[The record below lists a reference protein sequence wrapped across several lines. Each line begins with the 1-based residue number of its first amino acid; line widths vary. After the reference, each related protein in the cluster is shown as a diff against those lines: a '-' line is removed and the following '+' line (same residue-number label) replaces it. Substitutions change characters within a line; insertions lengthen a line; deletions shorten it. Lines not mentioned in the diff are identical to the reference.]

1 MRLAKL
7 TLSGFKSF
15 ADHTEFHFNE
25 PIIGVVGPNGCGK
38 SNVVDAI
45 KWVLGERSAKSLR
58 GSAMMD
64 VIFAGSASRKPMGG
78 ASVTLTFENPVKVF
92 EEEEQSGGVRSVKR
106 RALGVDTE
114 EVDVT
119 RRLFS
124 DGKSEYLI
132 NGNKVRLRDI
142 KELFLDTGIGTNA
155 YSIIEQGK
163 VDAMLL
169 ANPIERRAILEE
181 AAGVAKFRTRKV
193 EAARKLEHAERN
205 LLLVREQ
212 LSNTERRLRI
222 VRGQAEKAQKFSDFD
237 GRRRSLLEGIF
248 LERFHDLHERL
259 HGLTSRLSE
268 VTTERDEVMTA
279 VTELEDV
286 KQTAEI
292 AKHQVQQEQHALE
305 QRRLEL
311 TSNEQQARQRCEMTR
326 RNLDEA
332 NQQLQQDEKRIEELT
347 SSVESLSTRLDA
359 LDGDLAEL
367 ASSSAEAEEATTSSD
382 QERSEC
388 SETAAQARAE
398 LDRARDTASRMER
411 DIVGVE
417 GQIASLGERETALK
431 DQLER
436 LESRGEPF
444 ARELEQQQAARQ
456 REVTVHAQAQE
467 EEKTLGA
474 ELHEQNRITAALD
487 DRQAMLIGELGELRE
502 QRSASN
508 SRRSVLEEMSKAR
521 EGLGSAVKK
530 VLEDPER
537 FTGVHGLLGD
547 MIETD
552 REHAQLVECAL
563 GDDLQA
569 LIVDST
575 GPEIDGTLRTL
586 RELDGRVVLLPAQA
600 RDAEEG
606 GQPTTSPRAWV
617 PGATPMT
624 SMVKA
629 DGPAARVIERLLS
642 NCWLVDS
649 IDTARTL
656 ARTTLPQ
663 GRFVT
668 HAGERLDAD
677 RRVVIAP
684 TRREDAAHGWLARKA
699 EMRELD
705 ESVVT
710 IDARISELERSAA
723 SLEAE
728 SGTAVEAQSALARR
742 IEEARTRITAAT
754 HRIERIDQMIAR
766 VERDAAAVRIERREL
781 QERFDAM
788 HREERERREQLA
800 SLRGLH
806 QEQRE
811 KAERLENEAATATER
826 AEKARE
832 TLEAAR
838 LRLGECNAR
847 LEAGRRERRNLALN
861 HEESR
866 RQLAISREQIDHRH
880 AQVARFKKT
889 ITSSEQEVAEATEA
903 LARMSEG
910 FAELASKTEAFNANL
925 NTASESLQAART
937 RGTQVERDLHALE
950 MSRRELE
957 IKREGL
963 EERAIEE
970 LELDVSERYPSHLE
984 TREENGFA
992 ELDLNEAEAEATEL
1006 KEQIRRLGNVN
1017 LDAITELEN
1026 LEERNE
1032 DLERQLED
1040 IDSAR
1045 EQLEALIEELD
1056 TVSRLRFEETFEAV
1070 RENFAGAS
1078 GMFRRLF
1085 GGGNADLFLVPDE
1098 DGEIDWL
1105 ESGIEIRAKPPGK
1118 EPRVINQLSGGEK
1131 TMTAVA
1137 LLLAIFQSKP
1147 SPFCILDEV
1156 DAALDEANVERFCA
1170 VVRQFLDKSHF
1181 IIITHHK
1188 TTMRLCNRLY
1198 GVTMPQR
1205 GVSKRVAVR
1214 FEEVGDDGRIDEAA
1228 EERAGLEESEV
1239 QTTSEP
1245 PRMAEEPP
1253 LIEIERASAPPPR
1266 FDVDDDVPEEAPASP
1281 LANAWNESDQ
1291 N

>member
-15 ADHTEFHFNE
+15 ADHTEFHFDE

-78 ASVTLTFENPVKVF
+78 ASVTLTFENPMESF
-92 EEEEQSGGVRSVKR
+92 QDDGEEHGSGTVQR

-181 AAGVAKFRTRKV
+181 AAGVAKFRTRKL

-222 VRGQAEKAQKFSDFD
+222 VRGQAEKAQRYSDLD
-237 GRRRSLLEGIF
+237 ERRRSLLNGLF

-259 HGLTSRLSE
+259 HGLTSRLSI
-268 VTTERDEVMTA
+268 VTTERDQVIAA
-279 VTELEDV
+279 VAELEEV
-286 KQTAEI
+286 KQSAEI
-292 AKHQVQQEQHALE
+292 ERQRVQEEHHGLE

-311 TSNEQQARQRCEMTR
+311 QANEQQARQRAELTR
-326 RNLDEA
+326 KNLEEA
-332 NQQLQQDEKRIEELT
+332 NLQLDQEASRISEFEDSLATTTEKLEQ
-347 SSVESLSTRLDA
+347 LDR
-359 LDGDLAEL
+359 DLAEL
-367 ASSSAEAEEATTSSD
+367 ALRSNEAEQATAESDEA
-382 QERSEC
+382 RSR
-388 SETAAQARAE
+388 SAQAAANARNE
-398 LDRARDTASRMER
+398 LVQARETVSRIER
-411 DIVGVE
+411 DVAGTE
-417 GQIASLGERETALK
+417 SQIASLGEREHSLR
-431 DQLER
+431 DQLDR
-436 LESRGEPF
+436 LETRSEPF
-444 ARELEQQQAARQ
+444 AREIEQQHAARLN
-456 REVTVHAQAQE
+456 EVTAHTQAQNE
-467 EEKTLGA
+467 TRQLEGA
-474 ELHEQNRITAALD
+474 IHEQQRITSALD
-487 DRQAMLIGELGELRE
+487 DQQSELLKELGDLRE
-502 QRSASN
+502 ERSAAS
-508 SRRSVLEEMSKAR
+508 SRRRVLEEMSKAR

-530 VLEDPER
+530 VLDDPQR
-537 FTGVHGLLGD
+537 FPGVHGLLGD
-547 MIETD
+547 LIETD
-552 REHAQLVECAL
+552 REHAELVECAL

-575 GPEIDGTLRTL
+575 GPGLDPTLHSI
-586 RELDGRVVLLPAQA
+586 RELEGRVVLVPVELDRPGTEHTPQ
-600 RDAEEG
+600 
-606 GQPTTSPRAWV
+606 WV
-617 PGATPMT
+617 PGATPMK
-624 SMVKA
+624 SMVKSS
-629 DGPAARVIERLLS
+629 GPTARVIERLLG

-649 IDTARTL
+649 LRTARDL
-656 ARTTLPQ
+656 ANTSLPG

-668 HAGERLDAD
+668 HAGERLDPD
-677 RRVVIAP
+677 QRVVIAP
-684 TRREDAAHGWLARKA
+684 TGREDAAHGWLARKA

-705 ESVVT
+705 ENVAQT
-710 IDARISELERSAA
+710 DQRIAELETSADNLA
-723 SLEAE
+723 QEA
-728 SGTAVEAQSALARR
+728 GNAVKNQSQLARS
-742 IEEARTRITAAT
+742 IEEARSRISAAT
-754 HRIERIDQMIAR
+754 HRIERIDQMISR
-766 VERDAAAVRIERREL
+766 VERDAAAVKIEQNEL
-781 QERFDAM
+781 QDRFDAM
-788 HREERERREQLA
+788 TREEQERREQLA
-800 SLRGLH
+800 SLKRLLEEHHGKTSTL
-806 QEQRE
+806 EE
-811 KAERLENEAATATER
+811 VANTSAEATER
-826 AEKARE
+826 AQESLSTARI
-832 TLEAAR
+832 L
-838 LRLGECNAR
+838 LGESNAK
-847 LEAGRRERRNLALN
+847 LEAGRRERRNLALG
-861 HEESR
+861 HEESK
-866 RQLAISREQIDHRH
+866 RQLAISREQLDRRH
-880 AQVARFKKT
+880 AQVGRFNQMISAADEESGSAT
-889 ITSSEQEVAEATEA
+889 QTLAEMSS
-903 LARMSEG
+903 S
-910 FAELASKTEAFNANL
+910 FAEMAQRTDTLGTNL
-925 NTASESLQAART
+925 TKAADSLQAARNQ
-937 RGTQVERDLHALE
+937 GTQVERDLHALE

-957 IKREGL
+957 IKRESL

-970 LELDVSERYPSHLE
+970 LELDVTTEYPTHLE
-984 TREENGFA
+984 QREANGFA
-992 ELDLNEAEAEATEL
+992 DLDLQAAELEATEL

-1017 LDAITELEN
+1017 LDALTELDA
-1026 LEERNE
+1026 LQERNE
-1032 DLERQLED
+1032 DLEQQLGD

-1045 EQLEALIEELD
+1045 TQLDALIEDLD
-1056 TVSRLRFEETFEAV
+1056 TVSRVRFEETFNAV
-1070 RENFAGAS
+1070 RENFAGSS

-1085 GGGNADLFLVPDE
+1085 GGGSADLFLVPDE
-1098 DGEIDWL
+1098 EGQTDWL

-1170 VVRQFLDKSHF
+1170 VVKQFLDSSHF

-1188 TTMRLCNRLY
+1188 TTMRLCNQLY

-1214 FEEVGDDGRIDEAA
+1214 FEEVGEDGQIDEAA
-1228 EERAGLEESEV
+1228 SERV
-1239 QTTSEP
+1239 DDEP
-1245 PRMAEEPP
+1245 TPATPTVETPRMLEEPP
-1253 LIEIERASAPPPR
+1253 LVEVERLDPIEHTPAPEPP
-1266 FDVDDDVPEEAPASP
+1266 SP
-1281 LANAWNESDQ
+1281 LEGAWSEPEGSPQ
-1291 N
+1291 SS